1 MNQLRKK
8 TNTNIISNKNV
19 NNNRIPS
26 NYNKGGGNS
35 FAGLIK
41 NSSCS
46 KMNVKKFQKNNISNT
61 NLNLNKDQTGIHKG
75 NSPIPPPLSNKIFS
89 KNFCNNIN
97 SLKRNTKSFVCNN
110 NKENSINY
118 NSNNTKKKDKE
129 KRHKSAIGVLNI
141 NEHNNSYSN
150 DDYYYI
156 YNKNNGNNWSDR
168 LMTVEQMP
176 RFKKSDINNK
186 INEKNLKRQKFLDR
200 VNADIKDLL

>member
-1 MNQLRKK
+1 
-8 TNTNIISNKNV
+8 
-19 NNNRIPS
+19 
-26 NYNKGGGNS
+26 
-35 FAGLIK
+35 
-41 NSSCS
+41 
-46 KMNVKKFQKNNISNT
+46 MNVKKYQKNNTINT
-61 NLNLNKDQTGIHKG
+61 NLNLNNIQGGSHTNNKG
-75 NSPIPPPLSNKIFS
+75 NNSPIPPPLSNKIFS
-89 KNFCNNIN
+89 KNNNNNIN
-97 SLKRNTKSFVCNN
+97 GLKRNTKSFVVHNN
-110 NKENSINY
+110 STNKEVSINY
-118 NSNNTKKKDKE
+118 NSNKLKDKE

-156 YNKNNGNNWSDR
+156 YNKNNANYWSDR